1 MITYSHSRINTFE
14 NCPLQY
20 KFNYIEKI
28 KRDEESIEAFV
39 GSRFHE
45 TMEKLYQDFRF
56 RVYTLEELLSYYE
69 DQWSK
74 NYHEN
79 ILIIRK
85 ERTADDYKNLGRKC
99 IVDYY
104 KRYHPFN
111 QRRVLAIEKR
121 IEIDL
126 QGDGKYLVQGYI
138 DRIDQKDEGTYEI
151 HDYKTSGS
159 LPEQS
164 YLDQD
169 RQLALYQIG
178 IKNIWKDVEQVNL
191 IWHYVTFDKEMSSTR
206 TKEEL
211 ETLKENTVAL
221 INEIENTEEFLPKES
236 ALCNWCA
243 YPDLCPKQKHSYSVN
258 KLSVNKYLDDDG
270 VKLVNTYVQL
280 DFQKKEYNEKIKEI
294 ENELDEI
301 KEAVIKYA
309 ASEGLEVIVG
319 SNKQLK
325 ISEKQKVS
333 FPAKNSEGRK
343 TLEEILRKLN
353 KLEEVSTL
361 DFYAF
366 EKKIKN
372 REWDYNT
379 LEKIKNFY
387 KEEVVKSV
395 SVSKK
400 K

>member
-28 KRDEESIEAFV
+28 KCDEESIEAFV

-45 TMEKLYQDFRF
+45 TMEKLYQDLRF

-85 ERTADDYKNLGRKC
+85 ERTVEDYKNLGRKC
-99 IVDYY
+99 IEDYY
-104 KRYHPFN
+104 RRYHPFN

-121 IEIDL
+121 IVIDL
-126 QGDGKYLVQGYI
+126 QGDEKYLVQGYI
-138 DRIDQKDEGTYEI
+138 DRIDQKEDGTYEI

-211 ETLKENTVAL
+211 ETLKENIIAL
-221 INEIENTEEFLPKES
+221 IDEIENTEEFLPKES

-243 YPDLCPKQKHSYSVN
+243 YPDLCPKQKHSYRVN

>member
-1 MITYSHSRINTFE
+1 MFE

-20 KFNYIEKI
+20 KFNYIDKI
-28 KRDEESIEAFV
+28 KREEESIEAFL
-39 GSRFHE
+39 GLRFHE
-45 TMEKLYQDFRF
+45 VMEKLYQDLRF

-99 IVDYY
+99 IEDYY
-104 KRYHPFN
+104 RRYHPFN

-126 QGDGKYLVQGYI
+126 QGDRKYLVQGYI

-178 IKNIWKDVEQVNL
+178 IQNIWRDVDKVKL
-191 IWHYVTFDKEMSSTR
+191 VWHYVTFDKEMSSTR

-211 ETLKENTVAL
+211 EILKENIIAL

-243 YPDLCPKQKHSYSVN
+243 YADLCPKQKHSYSVN

-270 VKLVNTYVQL
+270 VKLVNTYAQL

-309 ASEGLEVIVG
+309 EDEGLDIIIG
-319 SNKQLK
+319 SDHQLK

-379 LEKIKNFY
+379 LEKIKDFY
-387 KEEVVKSV
+387 KEEVIKSV

>member
-1 MITYSHSRINTFE
+1 MFE

-20 KFNYIEKI
+20 KFNYIDKI

-45 TMEKLYQDFRF
+45 TMEKLYRNLRY
-56 RVYTLEELLSYYE
+56 RVYSLEELLDYYE
-69 DQWSK
+69 DSWSK

-99 IVDYY
+99 IEDYY
-104 KRYHPFN
+104 RRYHPFN
-111 QRRVLAIEKR
+111 QKRVLAIEKR
-121 IEIDL
+121 IVIDL

-191 IWHYVTFDKEMSSTR
+191 IWHYVTFDKEMSSIR

-211 ETLKENTVAL
+211 ETLKENTIAL
-221 INEIENTEEFLPKES
+221 INEIENTEEFLPKEN

-270 VKLVNTYVQL
+270 VKLVNTYAQL

-294 ENELDEI
+294 ENELEEL

-325 ISEKQKVS
+325 ITEKQKVS

>member
-1 MITYSHSRINTFE
+1 MFE

-20 KFNYIEKI
+20 KFNYIDKI
-28 KRDEESIEAFV
+28 KREEESIEAFL

-45 TMEKLYQDFRF
+45 VMEKLYQGLRF

-99 IVDYY
+99 IEDYY
-104 KRYHPFN
+104 RRYHPFN

-126 QGDGKYLVQGYI
+126 QGDRKYLVQGYI

-178 IKNIWKDVEQVNL
+178 IQNIWRDVDKVKL
-191 IWHYVTFDKEMSSTR
+191 VWHYVTFDKEMSSTR

-211 ETLKENTVAL
+211 EILKENIIAL

-243 YPDLCPKQKHSYSVN
+243 YADLCPKQKHSYSVN

-270 VKLVNTYVQL
+270 VKLVNTYAQL

-309 ASEGLEVIVG
+309 EDEGLEIIIG
-319 SNKQLK
+319 SDHQLK

-387 KEEVVKSV
+387 KEEVIKSV

>member
-28 KRDEESIEAFV
+28 KCDEESIEAFV

-45 TMEKLYQDFRF
+45 TMEKLYQDLRF

-85 ERTADDYKNLGRKC
+85 ERTVEDYKNLGRKC
-99 IVDYY
+99 IEDYY
-104 KRYHPFN
+104 RRYHPFN

-121 IEIDL
+121 IVIDL
-126 QGDGKYLVQGYI
+126 QGDEKYLVQGYI
-138 DRIDQKDEGTYEI
+138 DRIDQKEDGTYEI

-169 RQLALYQIG
+169 IQLALYQIG

-211 ETLKENTVAL
+211 ETLKENIIAL
-221 INEIENTEEFLPKES
+221 IDEIENTEEFLPKES

-243 YPDLCPKQKHSYSVN
+243 YPDLCPKQKHSYRVN
-258 KLSVNKYLDDDG
+258 KLSVHKYLDDDG

>member
-1 MITYSHSRINTFE
+1 MTTYSHSHINTFE

-28 KRDEESIEAFV
+28 KREEEGIEAFL

-45 TMEKLYQDFRF
+45 TMEKLYRDLKYRI
-56 RVYTLEELLSYYE
+56 YTLEELLNYY
-69 DQWSK
+69 DDLWSK

-85 ERTADDYKNLGRKC
+85 ERTSDDYKNLGKKC

-111 QRRVLAIEKR
+111 QGRVLAIEKR

-164 YLDQD
+164 YLDKD

-206 TKEEL
+206 NKEEL
-211 ETLKENTVAL
+211 ETLKKNTIAL

-270 VKLVNTYVQL
+270 VKLVNTYAQL

-309 ASEGLEVIVG
+309 ASERLEVIVG
-319 SNKQLK
+319 SDKQLK
-325 ISEKQKVS
+325 ITEKQKVS
-333 FPAKNSEGRK
+333 FPAKNSESRK
-343 TLEEILRKLN
+343 TLEEILKQLN
-353 KLEEVSTL
+353 KFEEVCTL
-361 DFYAF
+361 DTFALERIIKEKDWDREILEMIKGFY
-366 EKKIKN
+366 N
-372 REWDYNT
+372 
-379 LEKIKNFY
+379 LEIMI
-387 KEEVVKSV
+387 SV
-395 SVSKK
+395 SLSKK

>member
-1 MITYSHSRINTFE
+1 MFE

-20 KFNYIEKI
+20 KFNYIDKI
-28 KRDEESIEAFV
+28 KREEESIEAFL
-39 GSRFHE
+39 GLRFHE
-45 TMEKLYQDFRF
+45 VMEKLYQDLRF

-74 NYHEN
+74 NYHKN

-99 IVDYY
+99 IEDYY
-104 KRYHPFN
+104 RRYHPFN

-126 QGDGKYLVQGYI
+126 QGDRKYLVQGYI

-178 IKNIWKDVEQVNL
+178 IQNIWRDVDKVKL
-191 IWHYVTFDKEMSSTR
+191 VWHYVTFDKEMSSTR

-211 ETLKENTVAL
+211 EILKENIIAL

-243 YPDLCPKQKHSYSVN
+243 YADLCPKQKHSYSVN

-270 VKLVNTYVQL
+270 VKLVNTYAQL

-294 ENELDEI
+294 ENELEEI
-301 KEAVIKYA
+301 KEVVIKYA
-309 ASEGLEVIVG
+309 EDEGLEIIIG
-319 SNKQLK
+319 SDHQLK
-325 ISEKQKVS
+325 IYEKQKVS

-379 LEKIKNFY
+379 LEKIKDFY
-387 KEEVVKSV
+387 KEEVIKSV

>member
-1 MITYSHSRINTFE
+1 MTTYSHSHINTFE

-28 KRDEESIEAFV
+28 KREEEGIEAFL

-45 TMEKLYQDFRF
+45 TMEKLYRDLKYRI
-56 RVYTLEELLSYYE
+56 YTLEELLNYY
-69 DQWSK
+69 DDLWSK

-85 ERTADDYKNLGRKC
+85 ERTSDDYKNLGKKC

-111 QRRVLAIEKR
+111 QGRVLAIEKR

-164 YLDQD
+164 YLDKD

-206 TKEEL
+206 NKEEL
-211 ETLKENTVAL
+211 ETLKKNTIAL

-270 VKLVNTYVQL
+270 VKLVNTYAQL

-319 SNKQLK
+319 SDKQLK
-325 ISEKQKVS
+325 ITEKQKVS
-333 FPAKNSEGRK
+333 FPAKNSEPRK
-343 TLEEILRKLN
+343 TLEEILKQLN
-353 KLEEVSTL
+353 KFEEVSTL
-361 DFYAF
+361 DTFALERIIKEKDWDKEILEMIKGFY
-366 EKKIKN
+366 N
-372 REWDYNT
+372 
-379 LEKIKNFY
+379 LEIMI
-387 KEEVVKSV
+387 SV
-395 SVSKK
+395 SLSKK

>member
-1 MITYSHSRINTFE
+1 
-14 NCPLQY
+14 
-20 KFNYIEKI
+20 
-28 KRDEESIEAFV
+28 
-39 GSRFHE
+39 
-45 TMEKLYQDFRF
+45 
-56 RVYTLEELLSYYE
+56 
-69 DQWSK
+69 
-74 NYHEN
+74 
-79 ILIIRK
+79 
-85 ERTADDYKNLGRKC
+85 
-99 IVDYY
+99 
-104 KRYHPFN
+104 
-111 QRRVLAIEKR
+111 
-121 IEIDL
+121 
-126 QGDGKYLVQGYI
+126 
-138 DRIDQKDEGTYEI
+138 
-151 HDYKTSGS
+151 
-159 LPEQS
+159 
-164 YLDQD
+164 
-169 RQLALYQIG
+169 
-178 IKNIWKDVEQVNL
+178 
-191 IWHYVTFDKEMSSTR
+191 
-206 TKEEL
+206 
-211 ETLKENTVAL
+211 
-221 INEIENTEEFLPKES
+221 
-236 ALCNWCA
+236 
-243 YPDLCPKQKHSYSVN
+243 VN

-270 VKLVNTYVQL
+270 VKLVNTYAQL

-309 ASEGLEVIVG
+309 EDEGLEIIIG
-319 SNKQLK
+319 SDHQLK

-387 KEEVVKSV
+387 KEEVIKSV

>member
-1 MITYSHSRINTFE
+1 MKTNGQKRKNSR
-14 NCPLQY
+14 C
-20 KFNYIEKI
+20 
-28 KRDEESIEAFV
+28 
-39 GSRFHE
+39 
-45 TMEKLYQDFRF
+45 
-56 RVYTLEELLSYYE
+56 
-69 DQWSK
+69 
-74 NYHEN
+74 
-79 ILIIRK
+79 
-85 ERTADDYKNLGRKC
+85 YKNLGRKC
-99 IVDYY
+99 IEDYY
-104 KRYHPFN
+104 RRYHPFN

-126 QGDGKYLVQGYI
+126 QGDRKYLVQGYI

-178 IKNIWKDVEQVNL
+178 IQNIWRDVDKVKL
-191 IWHYVTFDKEMSSTR
+191 VWHYVTFDKEMSSTR

-211 ETLKENTVAL
+211 EILKENIIAL

-243 YPDLCPKQKHSYSVN
+243 YADLCPKQKHSYSVN

-270 VKLVNTYVQL
+270 VKLVNTYAQL

-309 ASEGLEVIVG
+309 EDEGLEIIIG
-319 SNKQLK
+319 SDHQLK

-379 LEKIKNFY
+379 LEKIKDFY
-387 KEEVVKSV
+387 KEEVIKSV

>member
-28 KRDEESIEAFV
+28 KCDEESIEAFV

-45 TMEKLYQDFRF
+45 TMEKLYQDLRF

-85 ERTADDYKNLGRKC
+85 ERTVEDYKNLGRKC
-99 IVDYY
+99 IEDYY
-104 KRYHPFN
+104 RRYHPFN

-121 IEIDL
+121 IVIDL
-126 QGDGKYLVQGYI
+126 QGDEKYLVQGYI
-138 DRIDQKDEGTYEI
+138 DRIDQKEDGTYEI

-169 RQLALYQIG
+169 IQLALYQIG

-211 ETLKENTVAL
+211 ETLKENIIAL
-221 INEIENTEEFLPKES
+221 IDEIENTEEFLPKES
-236 ALCNWCA
+236 VLCNWCA
-243 YPDLCPKQKHSYSVN
+243 YPDLCPKQKHSYRVN

>member
-1 MITYSHSRINTFE
+1 MFE

-20 KFNYIEKI
+20 KFNYIDKI
-28 KRDEESIEAFV
+28 KREEESIEAFL
-39 GSRFHE
+39 GLRFHE
-45 TMEKLYQDFRF
+45 VMEKLYQDLRF

-74 NYHEN
+74 NYHKN

-99 IVDYY
+99 IEDYY
-104 KRYHPFN
+104 RRYHPFN

-126 QGDGKYLVQGYI
+126 QGDRKYLVQGYI

-178 IKNIWKDVEQVNL
+178 IQNIWRDVDKVKL
-191 IWHYVTFDKEMSSTR
+191 VWHYVTFDKEMSSTR

-211 ETLKENTVAL
+211 EILKENIIAL

-243 YPDLCPKQKHSYSVN
+243 YADLCPKQKHSYSVN

-270 VKLVNTYVQL
+270 VKLVNTYAQL

-294 ENELDEI
+294 ENELEEI
-301 KEAVIKYA
+301 KEVVIKYA
-309 ASEGLEVIVG
+309 EDEGLEIIIG
-319 SNKQLK
+319 SDYQLK

-379 LEKIKNFY
+379 LEKIKDFY
-387 KEEVVKSV
+387 KEEVIKSV

>member
-28 KRDEESIEAFV
+28 KCDEESIEAFV

-45 TMEKLYQDFRF
+45 TMEKLYQDLRF

-85 ERTADDYKNLGRKC
+85 ERTVEDYKNLGRKC
-99 IVDYY
+99 IEDYY
-104 KRYHPFN
+104 RRYHPFN

-121 IEIDL
+121 IVIDL
-126 QGDGKYLVQGYI
+126 QGDEKYLVQGYI
-138 DRIDQKDEGTYEI
+138 DRIDQKEDGTYEI

-169 RQLALYQIG
+169 IQLALYQIG

-211 ETLKENTVAL
+211 ETLKENIIAL
-221 INEIENTEEFLPKES
+221 IDEIENTEEFLPKES

-243 YPDLCPKQKHSYSVN
+243 YPDLCPKQKHSYRVN

>member
-1 MITYSHSRINTFE
+1 MFE

-20 KFNYIEKI
+20 KFNYIDKI
-28 KRDEESIEAFV
+28 KREEESIEAFL
-39 GSRFHE
+39 GLRFHE
-45 TMEKLYQDFRF
+45 VMEKLYQDLRF

-74 NYHEN
+74 NYHKN
-79 ILIIRK
+79 ILIRK

-99 IVDYY
+99 IEDYY
-104 KRYHPFN
+104 RRYHPFN

-126 QGDGKYLVQGYI
+126 QGDRKYLVQGYI

-178 IKNIWKDVEQVNL
+178 IQNIWRDVDKVKL
-191 IWHYVTFDKEMSSTR
+191 VWHYVTFDKEMSSTR

-211 ETLKENTVAL
+211 EILKENIIAL

-243 YPDLCPKQKHSYSVN
+243 YADLCPKQKHSYSVN

-270 VKLVNTYVQL
+270 VKLVNTYAQL

-294 ENELDEI
+294 ENELEEI
-301 KEAVIKYA
+301 KEVVIKYA
-309 ASEGLEVIVG
+309 EDEGLEIIIG
-319 SNKQLK
+319 SDHQLK
-325 ISEKQKVS
+325 IYEKQKVS

-379 LEKIKNFY
+379 LEKIKDFY
-387 KEEVVKSV
+387 KEEVIKSV